1 MDTIKEPYM
10 NQEGH
15 LNFEGITFYVNNLLL
30 DSSEEIPP
38 VLFNHVK
45 ECLICKSE
53 VLELHETVEGKTTT
67 PAPLTVSTDSASIE
81 TLLAKI
87 TQDVAFQNMM
97 IEGIQQKTTANT
109 YLSEKMGEQLVMR
122 DAQTL
127 EVVSPTKDQLCVGQI
142 AFSFKEILSKPI
154 SINIINNNGQ
164 EQEYTCPAKSDSFV
178 VDMSQS
184 PTGFYYY
191 ILYDNG
197 NVVINPFYFCS
208 KEDAIQAYQEYI
220 NK

>member
-1 MDTIKEPYM
+1 MDTIKETYM

-15 LNFEGITFYVNNLLL
+15 LNFEGITFYVNNLLQ
-30 DSSEEIPP
+30 DNTEAIPP

-53 VLELHETVEGKTTT
+53 VLELHETVEGKAAT
-67 PAPLTVSTDSASIE
+67 PEPLTVSPDSASIE

-97 IEGIQQKTTANT
+97 IEGIQKKTTPNT
-109 YLSEKMGEQLVMR
+109 YLSERMEEQLVMR
-122 DAQTL
+122 GTQTL
-127 EVVSPTKDQLCVGQI
+127 EVTNPTKNQLCIGQI
-142 AFSFKEILSKPI
+142 AFAFKEILSQPI
-154 SINIINNNGQ
+154 SINIIDNNGQ
-164 EQEYTCPAKSDSFV
+164 EQEYTCPAKEDSFV

-184 PTGFYYY
+184 STGFYYY

-208 KEDAIQAYQEYI
+208 KDDAIEAYRDYI
-220 NK
+220 H